1 MKVAS
6 SNADTGDTTL
16 VWILDQ
22 TNRQTNDLLKVLHSN
37 HTGQPVLINIFPL
50 YTDQMVTMNSSKG
63 DKKASKRPQKGH
75 KNILGTT

>member
-22 TNRQTNDLLKVLHSN
+22 TNRQTNKRSVKGVTLESYRATSVNKYFSPVYWSN
-37 HTGQPVLINIFPL
+37 GNNEF
-50 YTDQMVTMNSSKG
+50 K
-63 DKKASKRPQKGH
+63 
-75 KNILGTT
+75 